1 MAPVPIFIAP
11 LRKET
16 SEPMFNTPSVW
27 AAARLTVPVAQLPQK
42 FNPAPPGLEA
52 LSIKLPENKTVEART
67 GEIPFPSLS
76 RVVPVNPGARYT
88 APLVWSGRI

>member
-11 LRKET
+11 LRAEK

-27 AAARLTVPVAQLPQK
+27 AAARLTVPVVQFPQK
-42 FNPAPPGLEA
+42 FSPAPAGLEA
-52 LSIKLPENKTVEART
+52 LSIKLPENKTELART
-67 GEIPFPSLS
+67 GEIPFPSFR

-88 APLVWSGRI
+88 APLV